1 LRSGA
6 LTVTA
11 SAPATAELP
20 TLPQQPAQRG
30 LYAWFVLAMLVAV
43 YICSWFDRYLMVIS
57 MDSIRLELGISDTQ
71 LGLLTGVAYSL
82 VYACAG
88 LFVARWSDL
97 SSRKRIIAGGLALW
111 CLLSMA
117 CAAVG
122 NFLQLALVR
131 FGAGAAESSAGPAS
145 HSLISDYFGPERR
158 ATALAIHSVGLYVG
172 VGLGLGIGSW
182 LLANHGWRHSF
193 LLAGIPG
200 LVLAVIF
207 LIGVREPPRQH
218 AARLPQADHAAHPSL
233 TALLREVA
241 LRRSFVAYTIGV
253 GLLVYASSA
262 VDTWGAMFLMRV
274 HGIDTVEVGAH
285 FAVLAPTAG
294 IIGTLL
300 FSALAD
306 RLARRDPRWY
316 LWIAGGGALCAGPF
330 ILAFLYAPR
339 DWVFVCYAAEVFF
352 SASFMAPVIA
362 VSQRLMPPRTRA
374 LSSALILLSFNIIG
388 STFGNLAT
396 GMLSD
401 LMTSLLGPTGIR
413 TALSFNVS
421 GSIIG
426 VALIFIGARWLH
438 ADLARL
444 ETPPAAA

>member
-1 LRSGA
+1 M
-6 LTVTA
+6 
-11 SAPATAELP
+11 
-20 TLPQQPAQRG
+20 
-30 LYAWFVLAMLVAV
+30 YAWFVLAMLVAV

-111 CLLSMA
+111 CLLSMV

-145 HSLISDYFGPERR
+145 HSLISDYFGPEKR
-158 ATALAIHSVGLYVG
+158 ATALAIHTVGLYAG
-172 VGLGLGIGSW
+172 VGLGLGLGSW
-182 LLANHGWRHSF
+182 LLAHHGWRHSF

-200 LVLAVIF
+200 LVLAAVF
-207 LIGVREPPRQH
+207 LLGVREPARQH
-218 AARLPQADHAAHPSL
+218 LAQATPAAHPSL
-233 TALLREVA
+233 LALLREVA

-262 VDTWGAMFLMRV
+262 VDIWGAMFLMRV
-274 HGIDTVEVGAH
+274 HGIGTVEVGAH
-285 FAVLAPTAG
+285 FAVLAPIAG
-294 IIGTLL
+294 ISGTLL

-316 LWIAGGGALCAGPF
+316 LWVAGGGAACAAPF
-330 ILAFLYAPR
+330 ILGFLYAPR
-339 DWVFVCYAAEVFF
+339 DWVFVCYAVEVFF

-362 VSQRLMPPRTRA
+362 VSQRLMPQRTRA

-388 STFGNLAT
+388 STFGNVLT

-401 LMTSLLGPTGIR
+401 LMTALLGPSGIR
-413 TALSFNVS
+413 TALSCNVS

-426 VALIFIGARWLH
+426 VALIFIGARCLH
-438 ADLARL
+438 DDLARL
-444 ETPPAAA
+444 DTPPTAA